1 MARTPRQDRER
12 DLRDPEYAKLYGAA
26 HAKAEFAVT
35 LARARAM
42 ARMTQEELAQKL
54 GRSQP
59 YIAKLEGGD
68 ANPTLGTVGS
78 LLAMLSLRLAMYT
91 EPLLP
96 SLAYP
101 RVPSSTRTIAS
112 SDEGMIQVG
121 RDQGVASS
129 RVGALVSV

>member
-1 MARTPRQDRER
+1 MPRTPTEDRER

-42 ARMTQEELAQKL
+42 ARMTQEELACKL

-68 ANPTLGTVGS
+68 ANPTLGAVGS
-78 LLAMLSLRLAMYT
+78 ILAALGLRLAMHT
-91 EPLLP
+91 ELLLP
-96 SLAYP
+96 SLGYAEGP
-101 RVPSSTRTIAS
+101 PLGRATTS
-112 SDEGMIQVG
+112 SDEGRIQV
-121 RDQGVASS
+121 RLDEGVASS
-129 RVGALVSV
+129 RVGALVS